1 MSTAQIQVS
10 PEPQKRRRRSSPSPS
25 AAPTASRFA
34 RLGWGLLLLLA
45 LTLAVLGGRLL
56 LAGMASYQAESFI
69 KDWNRSA
76 TTPAPRAWAVAQA
89 AAQRAVTF
97 YPGTDGDH
105 YDRLGRIYEWQHAF
119 APFGDAAAEPS
130 RQAAR
135 DAYRIAV
142 TARPDWPYSWVQ
154 LAYVKL
160 RLQEFD
166 SEFDRA
172 FAQGFELGPWRID
185 ANRWLAEIGLLAW
198 PQLSMAQRDQT
209 LESIRRTVA
218 YSNAEARRLLT
229 LVESTGQQQL
239 LCDALPFPLKTRRKI
254 CL

>member
-1 MSTAQIQVS
+1 MSTADM
-10 PEPQKRRRRSSPSPS
+10 PQESEGKARTRRRRRSGTGRQSRL
-25 AAPTASRFA
+25 AP
-34 RLGWGLLLLLA
+34 LGWGLLLCCALA
-45 LTLAVLGGRLL
+45 LLVTGGRLVI
-56 LAGMASYQAESFI
+56 AGIASYQAESFI
-69 KDWNRSA
+69 EHWNEA
-76 TTPAPRAWAVAQA
+76 GTAPAPRAWAVAQA
-89 AAQRAVTF
+89 AAERAVRF

-105 YDRLGRIYEWQHAF
+105 YDRLGRIHEWQHAF
-119 APFGDAAAEPS
+119 AYFGDPAARAS
-130 RQAAR
+130 REAAR
-135 DAYRIAV
+135 DAYRVAV
-142 TARPDWPYSWVQ
+142 QARPDWPYTWVQ

-166 SEFDRA
+166 AEFDTALAR
-172 FAQGFELGPWRID
+172 GFELGPWRID

-198 PQLSMAQRDQT
+198 PQLNSAQQAQT

-229 LVESTGQQQL
+229 LAQGTGQQQL